1 MKILGVDT
9 STPIG
14 SVGLIDGENF
24 VGEHSLNIV
33 QTHSSRLIPA
43 IDQILKWANLT
54 VHELDACA
62 VGVGPGSFTGVRIGV
77 GAVKA
82 LCYAIKKPIVG
93 VSTLAA
99 VADNLRYTNSLICPI
114 LDARRNEIYGAVFH
128 GGERME
134 RKSDDLCVQ
143 IEAFFGSR
151 KRSSRLCR
159 RRVEAILRRHPQ
171 AIRGKCDFCIRCL
184 QRAARIEYRTA
195 RLRTNI
201 KWEYGRLFCIDTQLC
216 QKSSDLIRSA
226 IVLTSSQRL
235 SYPVVA

>member
-14 SVGLIDGENF
+14 SVGLINGEDF

-43 IDQILKWANLT
+43 IDQILSWADLT

-82 LCYAIKKPIVG
+82 LCYAIRKPIVG

-99 VADNLRYTNSLICPI
+99 IADNLRYTNALICPI
-114 LDARRNEIYGAVFH
+114 IDARRNEIYGAIFH
-128 GGERME
+128 GGERLE
-134 RKSDDLCVQ
+134 RKSEDICVP
-143 IEAFFGSR
+143 IEAF
-151 KRSSRLCR
+151 LD
-159 RRVEAILRRHPQ
+159 RVSEPAVFVGDGLRRYSS
-171 AIRGKCDFCIRCL
+171 AIRSRFGKNVSF
-184 QRAARIEYRTA
+184 AAATFNVPRGSNIA
-195 RLRTNI
+195 RLGYERILNG
-201 KWEYGRLFCIDTQLC
+201 E
-216 QKSSDLIRSA
+216 SDDYFS
-226 IVLTSSQRL
+226 LTPNYVRDQ
-235 SYPVVA
+235 PTG

>member
-33 QTHSSRLIPA
+33 QTHSSRLIPT

-62 VGVGPGSFTGVRIGV
+62 VGIGPGSFTGVRIGV
-77 GAVKA
+77 GAAKA
-82 LCYAIKKPIVG
+82 LCYAIRKPIVG

-99 VADNLRYTNSLICPI
+99 VADNLRYTNTLICPV

-128 GGERME
+128 GGERLE
-134 RKSDDLCVQ
+134 RKSDDLCVP
-143 IEAFFGSR
+143 IEAFLERVSGPAVFVGDGL
-151 KRSSRLCR
+151 KRYAS
-159 RRVEAILRRHPQ
+159 AILKRFGEN
-171 AIRGKCDFCIRCL
+171 AILASAAFNVPRGSNI
-184 QRAARIEYRTA
+184 A
-195 RLRTNI
+195 RLGYERILNGRTDD
-201 KWEYGRLFCIDTQLC
+201 YF
-216 QKSSDLIRSA
+216 S
-226 IVLTSSQRL
+226 LTPNYVRNQ
-235 SYPVVA
+235 PT

>member
-33 QTHSSRLIPA
+33 QTHSSRLIPT

-62 VGVGPGSFTGVRIGV
+62 VGIGPGSFTGVRIGV
-77 GAVKA
+77 GAAKA
-82 LCYAIKKPIVG
+82 LCYAIRKPIVG

-99 VADNLRYTNSLICPI
+99 VADNLRYTNTLICPV

-128 GGERME
+128 GGERLE
-134 RKSDDLCVQ
+134 RKSDDLCVP
-143 IEAFFGSR
+143 IEAFLDRVSDTAVFVGDGL
-151 KRSSRLCR
+151 KRYSG
-159 RRVEAILRRHPQ
+159 AILKRFGEN
-171 AIRGKCDFCIRCL
+171 AILASAAFNVPRGSNI
-184 QRAARIEYRTA
+184 A
-195 RLRTNI
+195 RLGYERILNGRTDD
-201 KWEYGRLFCIDTQLC
+201 YF
-216 QKSSDLIRSA
+216 S
-226 IVLTSSQRL
+226 LTPNYVRNQ
-235 SYPVVA
+235 PT

>member
-62 VGVGPGSFTGVRIGV
+62 VGIGPGSFTGVRIGV
-77 GAVKA
+77 GAAKA
-82 LCYAIKKPIVG
+82 LCYAIRKPIVG

-99 VADNLRYTNSLICPI
+99 VADNLRYTNTLICPV

-128 GGERME
+128 GGERLE
-134 RKSDDLCVQ
+134 RKSDDLCVP
-143 IEAFFGSR
+143 IEAFLDRVSDPAVFVGDGL
-151 KRSSRLCR
+151 KRYSG
-159 RRVEAILRRHPQ
+159 AILKRFGEN
-171 AIRGKCDFCIRCL
+171 AILASAAFNVPRGSNI
-184 QRAARIEYRTA
+184 A
-195 RLRTNI
+195 RLGYERIINGRTDD
-201 KWEYGRLFCIDTQLC
+201 YF
-216 QKSSDLIRSA
+216 S
-226 IVLTSSQRL
+226 LTPNYVRNQ
-235 SYPVVA
+235 PT

>member
-82 LCYAIKKPIVG
+82 LCYAIRKPIVG

-99 VADNLRYTNSLICPI
+99 VADNLRFTNALICPI

-128 GGERME
+128 GGEGLE
-134 RKSDDLCVQ
+134 RKSDDLCVP
-143 IEAFFGSR
+143 IESFLDRVNDPAVFVGDGL
-151 KRSSRLCR
+151 KRYTD
-159 RRVEAILRRHPQ
+159 AILKRFGKN
-171 AIRGKCDFCIRCL
+171 AIFASAAFNVPRGSNIAQL
-184 QRAARIEYRTA
+184 GYERILKGGTDDY
-195 RLRTNI
+195 
-201 KWEYGRLFCIDTQLC
+201 F
-216 QKSSDLIRSA
+216 S
-226 IVLTSSQRL
+226 LTPNYVRNQ
-235 SYPVVA
+235 PT